1 MLEMFSYGFMVRA
14 LMAGVLVGTLLAIL
28 SVPVNLKRLSF
39 MGVGVSH
46 SAFGGIAIGAFLGI
60 NLTLSAL
67 VFSVA
72 VALAIGWFSRRGG
85 VHEDV
90 STGVVFATSMALGVL
105 FLGFM
110 QGSGI
115 DLFSYLF
122 GSILAVTETD
132 LVMAGIAFLI
142 VTSLF
147 FYLRKEFLV
156 YCFDEEWA
164 RVSGVNVER
173 LQDLLHV
180 MIAITIVVSI
190 KLLGIVLV
198 SALLVIP
205 GAIGYMLAHAYKTQ
219 YIISIAVA
227 LISVLLGLVL
237 SYSFDVAS
245 GASIILTA
253 SFLFLL
259 SSIFGKRTG

>member
-1 MLEMFSYGFMVRA
+1 
-14 LMAGVLVGTLLAIL
+14 
-28 SVPVNLKRLSF
+28 VPVNLKRLSF

-46 SAFGGIAIGAFLGI
+46 SAFGGIALGAFLGI
-60 NLTLSAL
+60 NLTISAL
-67 VFSVA
+67 IFSVV

-90 STGVVFATSMALGVL
+90 STGVVFAASMAFGVVMLGL
-105 FLGFM
+105 M
-110 QGSGI
+110 KGSSI

-132 LVMAGIAFLI
+132 LIVAGAAFVV
-142 VTSLF
+142 VTGIF
-147 FYLRKEFLV
+147 IYLRKEFLV

-173 LQDLLHV
+173 LQDLLLI
-180 MIAITIVVSI
+180 MIAVTVVVSI

-205 GAIGYMLAHAYKTQ
+205 GAIGYMLAGAYKNQ
-219 YIISIAVA
+219 YLISIASA
-227 LISVLLGLVL
+227 LVSVLSGLVF
-237 SYSFDVAS
+237 SYHFDVAS
-245 GASIILTA
+245 GASIILAA

-259 SSIFGKRTG
+259 TSLVSKKAG